1 MCDYWFYPKS
11 RYFLDYSFKKRP
23 IWHPKSDFFSQFVS
37 IISSICSTLSDPH
50 PSYWRLSLK
59 KNENLP
65 PQKKIFPSIRAYNMN
80 NYRFLADNQM
90 CIWIP
95 PPSLPPSLIFGSFGS
110 HFGDISWH
118 SFPCFFQGFKIKKKM
133 KPKFL
138 DFRQFLTLLP
148 SLPPSDFRLFWFLF
162 WKYFAT
168 FFTLFSYGSR
178 FQSNWSKNDWI
189 FGSFWSHFGIFPDD
203 YCVIFGFSLEYC
215 KISDNYS
222 KIN

>member
-1 MCDYWFYPKS
+1 MY
-11 RYFLDYSFKKRP
+11 L
-23 IWHPKSDFFSQFVS
+23 
-37 IISSICSTLSDPH
+37 
-50 PSYWRLSLK
+50 
-59 KNENLP
+59 NP
-65 PQKKIFPSIRAYNMN
+65 PP
-80 NYRFLADNQM
+80 L
-90 CIWIP
+90 
-95 PPSLPPSLIFGSFGS
+95 PSLPPWFSAVLVLILVIFRGIRSLVFSKGSRL
-110 HFGDISWH
+110 
-118 SFPCFFQGFKIKKKM
+118 KKKM

-148 SLPPSDFRLFWFLF
+148 SPPSDFRLFWFLF

-203 YCVIFGFSLEYC
+203 YCVIFEFSLEYC